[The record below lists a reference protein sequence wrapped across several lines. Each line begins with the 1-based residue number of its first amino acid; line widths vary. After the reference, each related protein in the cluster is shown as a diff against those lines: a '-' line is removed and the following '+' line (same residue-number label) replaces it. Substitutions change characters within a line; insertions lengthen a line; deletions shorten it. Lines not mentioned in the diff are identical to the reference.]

1 MVASEKQVKVKVCGM
16 TSLKDALN
24 AVEGGADAVGFIFYK
39 KSPRSVTM
47 KTVREIVLE
56 LPPFVDTVGVF
67 VDETAEQIN
76 KIADYCNLDIIQ
88 LHGDESPTFC
98 KKIRRKV
105 IKAFRIKDMQSVKKL
120 SSFQVSGFLLD
131 TFSENLHGGTGK
143 VFDWNLA
150 LPAKKFGP
158 VIMAGGLTPNNVQ
171 QAVRQ
176 IRPYG
181 VDVCS
186 GVESEP
192 GIKDHK
198 KVRAF
203 LKNANAGRKI

>member
-88 LHGDESPTFC
+88 LHGDESPTYC

-105 IKAFRIKDMQSVKKL
+105 IKAFRIKDMQSVKKI
-120 SSFQVSGFLLD
+120 SNFQVSGFLLD

>member
-16 TSLKDALN
+16 TSLKDALV

-88 LHGDESPTFC
+88 LHGDESPTYC

-105 IKAFRIKDMQSVKKL
+105 IKAFRIKDMQSVKKI
-120 SSFQVSGFLLD
+120 SNFQVSGFLLD

>member
-16 TSLKDALN
+16 TSLKDALV
-24 AVEGGADAVGFIFYK
+24 AVEVGADAVGFIFYK

-67 VDETAEQIN
+67 VDETAEQVN

-88 LHGDESPTFC
+88 LHGDESPTYC

-105 IKAFRIKDMQSVKKL
+105 IKAFRIKDMQSVKKI
-120 SSFQVSGFLLD
+120 SNFQVSGFLLD
-131 TFSENLHGGTGK
+131 TFSEKLHGGTGK

-203 LKNANAGRKI
+203 LNNAKAGRKI

>member
-1 MVASEKQVKVKVCGM
+1 MMANNNQVKVKVCGM
-16 TSLKDALN
+16 TNLKDTLL
-24 AVEGGADAVGFIFYK
+24 AVEEGSDAVGFIFYK

-47 KTVREIVLE
+47 KLVREIVLE

-67 VDETAEQIN
+67 VDETADQIN
-76 KIADYCNLDIIQ
+76 KIVDYCNLDMVQ

-98 KKIRRKV
+98 KRMRRRV
-105 IKAFRIKDMQSVKKL
+105 IKAFRVKDMQSVKKL
-120 SSFQVSGFLLD
+120 TNFQVSGFILD
-131 TFSENLHGGTGK
+131 TFSESLHGGTGK
-143 VFDWNLA
+143 VFDWNLV

-158 VIMAGGLTPNNVQ
+158 IIMAGGLTPSN
-171 QAVRQ
+171 VRQ
-176 IRPYG
+176 AIQRVRPYG

-198 KVRAF
+198 KIRFF
-203 LKNANAGRKI
+203 LKNAKAGRKT

>member
-16 TSLKDALN
+16 TSLKDALV

>member
-1 MVASEKQVKVKVCGM
+1 MVANEKQVKVKVCGM
-16 TSLKDALN
+16 TSLKDALV

-105 IKAFRIKDMQSVKKL
+105 IKAFRIKDMQSVKKI
-120 SSFQVSGFLLD
+120 SNFQVSGFLLD

>member
-16 TSLKDALN
+16 TSLKDALV
-24 AVEGGADAVGFIFYK
+24 AVEVGADAVGFIFYK

-105 IKAFRIKDMQSVKKL
+105 IKAFRIKDMQSVKKI

-203 LKNANAGRKI
+203 LNNAKAGRKI

>member
-16 TSLKDALN
+16 TSLKDALV

-67 VDETAEQIN
+67 VDETAEQVN

-203 LKNANAGRKI
+203 LNNAKAGRKI

>member
-1 MVASEKQVKVKVCGM
+1 MVVSEKQVKVKVCGM
-16 TSLKDALN
+16 TSLKDALV

-131 TFSENLHGGTGK
+131 TYLENLHGGTGK

-203 LKNANAGRKI
+203 LNNAKAGRKI

>member
-16 TSLKDALN
+16 TSLKDALV

-98 KKIRRKV
+98 RKIRRKV

-203 LKNANAGRKI
+203 LNNAKAGRKI

>member
-16 TSLKDALN
+16 TSLKDALV

-131 TFSENLHGGTGK
+131 TFSENLLGGTGK

-203 LKNANAGRKI
+203 LNNAKAGRKI

>member
-16 TSLKDALN
+16 TSLKDALV
-24 AVEGGADAVGFIFYK
+24 AVEVGADAVGFIFYK

-203 LKNANAGRKI
+203 LKNVNAGRKI

>member
-1 MVASEKQVKVKVCGM
+1 MMANEKQVKVKVCGM
-16 TSLKDALN
+16 TNLKDALV
-24 AVEGGADAVGFIFYK
+24 AVEEGADAVGFIFYK

-47 KTVREIVLE
+47 KLVREIILE

-76 KIADYCNLDIIQ
+76 KIADNCNLDLIQ
-88 LHGDESPTFC
+88 LHGNESPTFC
-98 KKIRRKV
+98 KRMRRRV
-105 IKAFRIKDMQSVKKL
+105 IKAFRVKDMQSVKKL
-120 SSFQVSGFLLD
+120 SSYQVSGFLLD

-158 VIMAGGLTPNNVQ
+158 VIMAGGLTPNNVR
-171 QAVRQ
+171 QAIQRV
-176 IRPYG
+176 RPYG

-198 KVRAF
+198 KIKAF
-203 LKNANAGRKI
+203 LKNAKAGRKI

>member
-16 TSLKDALN
+16 TSLEDALV

-203 LKNANAGRKI
+203 LNNAKAGRKI

>member
-16 TSLKDALN
+16 TSLKDALV
-24 AVEGGADAVGFIFYK
+24 AVEEGADAVGFIFYK

-47 KTVREIVLE
+47 KLVREIILE

-67 VDETAEQIN
+67 VDETAVQIN
-76 KIADYCNLDIIQ
+76 KIADYCDLDLIQ
-88 LHGDESPTFC
+88 LHGDESPAFC
-98 KKIRRKV
+98 KRMRRRV
-105 IKAFRIKDMQSVKKL
+105 IKAFRVKDMQSVKKL
-120 SSFQVSGFLLD
+120 SGFQVSGFLLD

-158 VIMAGGLTPNNVQ
+158 VIMAGGLTPNNVR
-171 QAVRQ
+171 QAIKQV
-176 IRPYG
+176 RPYG

-198 KVRAF
+198 KVRDF
-203 LKNANAGRKI
+203 LKNAKAGRKI

>member
-16 TSLKDALN
+16 TSLKDALV

-105 IKAFRIKDMQSVKKL
+105 IKAFRIKDMQSVKKI

-203 LKNANAGRKI
+203 LNNAKAGRKI

>member
-16 TSLKDALN
+16 TSLKDALV

-105 IKAFRIKDMQSVKKL
+105 IKAFRIKDMQSVKKI
-120 SSFQVSGFLLD
+120 SNFQVSGFLLD
-131 TFSENLHGGTGK
+131 TFSEKLHGGTGK

>member
-16 TSLKDALN
+16 TSLKDALV

-47 KTVREIVLE
+47 KTVRGIVLE

-203 LKNANAGRKI
+203 LNNAKAGRKI

>member
-1 MVASEKQVKVKVCGM
+1 MVVSEKQVKVKVCGM
-16 TSLKDALN
+16 TSLKDALV
-24 AVEGGADAVGFIFYK
+24 AVEVGADAVGFIFYK

-67 VDETAEQIN
+67 VDETAEQVN

-88 LHGDESPTFC
+88 LHGDESPTYC

-105 IKAFRIKDMQSVKKL
+105 IKAFRIKDMQSVKKI
-120 SSFQVSGFLLD
+120 SNFQVSGFLLD

>member
-16 TSLKDALN
+16 TSLKDALV
-24 AVEGGADAVGFIFYK
+24 AVEVGADAVGFIFYK

-105 IKAFRIKDMQSVKKL
+105 IKAFRIKDMQSVKKI
-120 SSFQVSGFLLD
+120 SNFQVSGFLLD
-131 TFSENLHGGTGK
+131 TFSEKLHGGTGK

-198 KVRAF
+198 KIKAF
-203 LKNANAGRKI
+203 LKNVKAGRKI

>member
-16 TSLKDALN
+16 TSLKDALV

-131 TFSENLHGGTGK
+131 TFSDNLHGGTGK